1 MNFVNILIYGF
12 IVMYCRPLIKFM
24 NLASWDGGI
33 FLFLF
38 IMFALLYF
46 IGGSVMNFWSD
57 RCVWK

>member
-1 MNFVNILIYGF
+1 MKFVNVLIYGF
-12 IVMYCRPLIKFM
+12 IVMYYRHLIKFM

-33 FLFLF
+33 FLF

-46 IGGSVMNFWSD
+46 IGGSVTNFWSD